1 MGNPLK
7 QSESHTGTLGR
18 AYVKYVTAS
27 AIAAIALLLFLGFPT
42 RETLEQAQSL
52 FAGTGSVGILY
63 YTALYVIGSVLLQP
77 CFPLTLGAGF
87 LYGFPAGFAIALL
100 ASTLGAAAAF
110 LTARYLARD
119 WLARRAETDERF
131 RAVDLA
137 VTRDGWRVVLLLR
150 LASVLP
156 YNLVNYTIGMSGIG
170 LGHFVLATWIGRIP
184 ITAVHAYLGSISPR
198 LTSLGETVQALSP
211 AEIAVYALGW
221 LATLASMVYI
231 GRLART
237 ALAASE

>member
-1 MGNPLK
+1 MK
-7 QSESHTGTLGR
+7 QPEPHPGTLGR
-18 AYVKYVTAS
+18 AYAKYVTAS
-27 AIAAIALLLFLGFPT
+27 AIAAIALLLFLGLPT
-42 RETLEQAQSL
+42 RETLERAQNV
-52 FAGTGSVGILY
+52 FAGSGCAGILY
-63 YTALYVIGSVLLQP
+63 YTALYIVGSVLLQP

-100 ASTLGAAAAF
+100 ASTLGASAAF

-119 WLARRAETDERF
+119 WLARRTEADERF

-156 YNLVNYTIGMSGIG
+156 YNLVNYIIGMSGIG
-170 LGHFVLATWIGRIP
+170 LGHFILATWVGRIP

-198 LTSLGETVQALSP
+198 LTSLGGTAQALSP
-211 AEIAVYALGW
+211 AEIAVYSLGW
-221 LATLASMVYI
+221 LATLASTVYI
-231 GRLART
+231 TRLART
-237 ALAASE
+237 ALAPRT